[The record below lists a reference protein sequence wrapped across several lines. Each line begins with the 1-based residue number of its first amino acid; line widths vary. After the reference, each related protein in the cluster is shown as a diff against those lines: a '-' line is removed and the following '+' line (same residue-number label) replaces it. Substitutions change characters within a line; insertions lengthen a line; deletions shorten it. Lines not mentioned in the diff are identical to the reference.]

1 VRVLLAV
8 GDAVEDA
15 SIPSGVELLMRSASE
30 VRVLSPP
37 LVSRIGWLTGQID
50 ESRRIADERL
60 ARVLGE
66 LCERGIPA
74 TGSRGDELPRTGFAD
89 AVAEFSPDHIVI
101 ALSHLEHTTWQRH
114 NLIDHVISDHGLP
127 VTAFVL

>member
-30 VRVLSPP
+30 VRVLSPT

-50 ESRRIADERL
+50 ESPGPD
-60 ARVLGE
+60 
-66 LCERGIPA
+66 
-74 TGSRGDELPRTGFAD
+74 
-89 AVAEFSPDHIVI
+89 SPTPSPS
-101 ALSHLEHTTWQRH
+101 SHPTT
-114 NLIDHVISDHGLP
+114 S
-127 VTAFVL
+127 